1 MAPASGEPSC
11 TKHLQCYLVV
21 VSSVKPRVVQ
31 VQAAWWSNDAPGC
44 TSILICHSTDGCLQS
59 LDLIAVTSL
68 AALHLSAQ
76 LRRCLSVMGH
86 IDQTLHCHC
95 RNQLSVT
102 PLFDA
107 EGVCTHYVAVQ
118 QDVTARKASEAAT
131 QMRDFALS
139 NLSEGI
145 CMVDPAT
152 AGQPLVYVNEAFCR
166 MTGYSKKECL
176 GRNARF
182 MQVRV
187 SWLA

>member
-1 MAPASGEPSC
+1 MMR
-11 TKHLQCYLVV
+11 Q
-21 VSSVKPRVVQ
+21 
-31 VQAAWWSNDAPGC
+31 
-44 TSILICHSTDGCLQS
+44 
-59 LDLIAVTSL
+59 
-68 AALHLSAQ
+68 
-76 LRRCLSVMGH
+76 
-86 IDQTLHCHC
+86 IDQKLHCPC
-95 RNQLSVT
+95 RNQLSLT

-145 CMVDPAT
+145 CMVDPRT

-166 MTGYSKKECL
+166 MTGYSKEECL

-182 MQVRV
+182 MQVRPSRLACGGPAGLQTAL
-187 SWLA
+187 SWLPCWGPAGCSQQ